1 MTFTAITLPTL
12 ALPPW
17 AYPALEVLHV
27 IGIALLLGN
36 LLLLEFRVFG
46 MARAL
51 PVADLSRLGLSLVL
65 AGFLLAAAS
74 GSVMFATQPA
84 ELLANRAFTIK
95 LVLLF
100 AAGSNAAW
108 FHARQSL
115 VKLDALAKGQMVVS
129 TVIWVGVIICGRWIA
144 YV

>member
-36 LLLLEFRVFG
+36 LVLLEFRVFG